1 MNEVKILT
9 EQDQIE
15 KANRI
20 LIRARF
26 SVFYRKLNND
36 LTDSEIQ
43 AIDKICRF
51 LGSENNQNYVEKSN
65 FWKGMLEHV
74 NKTKTDYTNSIE
86 TSKEKAEKELKF
98 LEEIESN
105 VYGENEFD
113 FDYFNTIFK
122 YADVN
127 GDSDDFDDS
136 LKYMLK
142 AYGFLDKEKKEEKE
156 NV

>member
-1 MNEVKILT
+1 MKH
-9 EQDQIE
+9 Q
-15 KANRI
+15 K
-20 LIRARF
+20 
-26 SVFYRKLNND
+26 K
-36 LTDSEIQ
+36 
-43 AIDKICRF
+43 
-51 LGSENNQNYVEKSN
+51 
-65 FWKGMLEHV
+65 
-74 NKTKTDYTNSIE
+74 
-86 TSKEKAEKELKF
+86 KAEKELKF

-127 GDSDDFDDS
+127 GDSDEFDDS